1 MRLRSLP
8 LFALVGLSAACS
20 STPDPITI
28 REPQT
33 PVTCA
38 QEPKPDRL
46 DLKDTPPL
54 VVLNTET
61 NVWGYWLSPSVYA
74 DLAENLQAMR
84 RNMRQERAVSAYY
97 RACIEDHNAA
107 IAAEEDEQ

>member
-1 MRLRSLP
+1 MRLRSLTI
-8 LFALVGLSAACS
+8 LTLVGLSAACS

-33 PVTCA
+33 PVVCA
-38 QEPKPDRL
+38 QEPTPDRL

-84 RNMRQERAVSAYY
+84 RYQRQARAVGAYY
-97 RACIEDHNAA
+97 RRCIEDHNAA
-107 IAAEEDEQ
+107 IAAEETEQ